1 MRKKAHATLR
11 PEDISMRHSKSRK
24 KQIVKRRS
32 VRYLTLTGGEKAER
46 GRSIDLLYDL
56 RHGEDPYTKLLRKH
70 RLSTRKAHRYLGPNL
85 LGGGRGQRVRASKT
99 DRLVR
104 ELMFPTPFG

>member
-1 MRKKAHATLR
+1 MK
-11 PEDISMRHSKSRK
+11 RK
-24 KQIVKRRS
+24 KQRRAKAKGANRAITPRPPDYS
-32 VRYLTLTGGEKAER
+32 TLTLGEKPEY

-70 RLSTRKAHRYLGPNL
+70 RLSTRKAHRYLGSNL
-85 LGGGRGQRVRASKT
+85 IGGTRGMRVRASKT

-104 ELMFPTPFG
+104 RLMFPTPFG

>member
-1 MRKKAHATLR
+1 MKRNRQR
-11 PEDISMRHSKSRK
+11 PYS
-24 KQIVKRRS
+24 
-32 VRYLTLTGGEKAER
+32 TLTVGEKAEY

-56 RHGEDPYTKLLRKH
+56 RHGEGPYTALLRKH
-70 RLSTRKAHRYLGPNL
+70 ALSSRKAHWYLGSNL
-85 LGGGRGQRVRASKT
+85 IGGKRGNRVRASKT